1 MTRDDA
7 RATLLRAL
15 EQLEE
20 AESDLSEA
28 DQVNLCVVYSAGST
42 DDEGCWNE
50 IGGWVNTSGPLWVH
64 AAMLRRTATRLDD
77 GYDPPED
84 DES

>member
-20 AESDLSEA
+20 AESDLSDA
-28 DQVNLCVVYSAGST
+28 DQIMLCVVYSAGST
-42 DDEGCWNE
+42 DEDGCWHE

-64 AAMLRRTATRLDD
+64 AAMLERAAKRLED
-77 GYDPPED
+77 GYDDPD
-84 DES
+84 DEE